1 MLKRFKLILIAL
13 ALAGCASMLPSSK
26 QEDSNHWHDFEDVKK
41 SYDLIIPY
49 STDMDTVSKL
59 GFDPFKTPNTQ
70 ILNYSQVVRAVLPSP
85 IQEQATIPKGIL
97 DCMKSQEG
105 CVGYLVEPS
114 RVKRERVGNFALD
127 FMNFKRDTHTY
138 GWKFSALI
146 VVINNKVVYKQWSG
160 SPKIDQSELRS
171 NPLGP
176 FQGTGESYR
185 PLP

>member
-1 MLKRFKLILIAL
+1 MKVLVCMLAVLMSG
-13 ALAGCASMLPSSK
+13 GCSSMLPSSK
-26 QEDSNHWHDFEDVKK
+26 QEDSNRWRDFEDAKK

-49 STDMDTVSKL
+49 ETNMDTVRKL

-70 ILNYSQVVRAVLPSP
+70 ILNYSQVVRAVVPSP
-85 IQEQATIPKGIL
+85 IQEQTSIPKGII
-97 DCMKSQEG
+97 DCMKMQEG

-114 RVKRERVGNFALD
+114 RVKRQRVGNFMLD
-127 FMNFKRDTHTY
+127 FMNFKRDTHTS

-146 VVINNKVVYKQWSG
+146 VVIDNLVVYKQWSG
-160 SPKIDQSELRS
+160 SPQIDQNETRR

-176 FQGTGESYR
+176 LQGVGESYKP

>member
-1 MLKRFKLILIAL
+1 MVML
-13 ALAGCASMLPSSK
+13 ALVLTGCSSMLPSSK
-26 QEDSNHWHDFEDVKK
+26 QEDSNHWHSFEDVKK

-49 STDMDTVSKL
+49 DTDMDTVRKL

-70 ILNYSQVVRAVLPSP
+70 ILNYSQVIRAVLPSP
-85 IQEQATIPKGIL
+85 IQEQTTIPKGII
-97 DCMKSQEG
+97 DCMKTQEG

-114 RVKRERVGNFALD
+114 RVKRERVGNFMLD
-127 FMNFKRDTHTY
+127 FMNFKRDTRTF

-146 VVINNKVVYKQWSG
+146 VVIENKVVYKQWSG
-160 SPKIDQSELRS
+160 SPRIDQNELRH

-176 FQGTGESYR
+176 LQGVGESYK